1 MFNSIGGDAV
11 GAFSGD
17 NEANRALLLLDS
29 CLTLVFYPHMLRHLA
44 ASETNLVRF
53 TPAFA
58 CALHA
63 ILWQVATMQKLCRE
77 DVKHFWTNNHGLDGG
92 LKCFL
97 FSPPTWGRF
106 PFWLILFKW
115 VETTKMDDFIDKVE
129 APAQLLILDQYWS
142 CFTVFKG
149 P

>member
-17 NEANRALLLLDS
+17 NEANRALLLLVS

-63 ILWQVATMQKLCRE
+63 ILWQVATMQKLCRNS
-77 DVKHFWTNNHGLDGG
+77 DVKHFEQT
-92 LKCFL
+92 
-97 FSPPTWGRF
+97 
-106 PFWLILFKW
+106 I
-115 VETTKMDDFIDKVE
+115 MDDDLTKWRLFRVVVD
-129 APAQLLILDQYWS
+129 PLFHGTLRL
-142 CFTVFKG
+142 G
-149 P
+149 

>member
-1 MFNSIGGDAV
+1 MVLFNSIGGDAV
-11 GAFSGD
+11 SAFSGD

-44 ASETNLVRF
+44 ISETNLVRS

-77 DVKHFWTNNHGLDGG
+77 DVKHFEQT
-92 LKCFL
+92 
-97 FSPPTWGRF
+97 
-106 PFWLILFKW
+106 I
-115 VETTKMDDFIDKVE
+115 MDDFIDKVE
-129 APAQLLILDQYWS
+129 AQRS
-142 CFTVFKG
+142 F
-149 P
+149 